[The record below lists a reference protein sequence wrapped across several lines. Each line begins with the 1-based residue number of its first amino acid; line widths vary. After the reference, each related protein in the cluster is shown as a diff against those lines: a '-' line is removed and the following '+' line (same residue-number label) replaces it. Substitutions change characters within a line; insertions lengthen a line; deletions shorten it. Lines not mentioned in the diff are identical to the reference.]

1 MSVFLDSSALLSL
14 HIDSAARGVVLD
26 ALNSD
31 TTWASS
37 AHALGEAVSAA
48 SRLTDEPVLVRH
60 LEDMIR
66 HTWDFL
72 HVVPLDQALLDNATA
87 LCQQQP
93 VGFSTALHL
102 SAAARLPGRTQFVTF
117 DASQIPV
124 AMSFGFEIV
133 SG

>member
-14 HIDSAARGVVLD
+14 HIDTASRAVVLD

-31 TTWASS
+31 TTWVSS
-37 AHALGEAVSAA
+37 AHALGETVSAA
-48 SRLTDEPVLVRH
+48 ARLTDEPVLVRH

-102 SAAARLPGRTQFVTF
+102 SAAARLPGHTQFVTF

>member
-14 HIDSAARGVVLD
+14 HIDNASRAVVLD

-31 TTWASS
+31 TTWVSS
-37 AHALGEAVSAA
+37 AHALGEAVSATA
-48 SRLTDEPVLVRH
+48 RLTDEPVLVRH
-60 LEDMIR
+60 LEDLIR